1 MMNTVTILMIL
12 IIQACLGITGEDMGA
27 VIDVV
32 SACLNNHSL
41 PCLFTP
47 QETLAIGHLAVPT
60 EENIHIKILC
70 IIVILNNY
78 IYIYIYIATC
88 LLPSNFSMLLVYT
101 QFINRVAIFCKWGNI
116 SNLVIWTNILCLQIC
131 FPHLFTSIQ
140 PPIFKKLHAV
150 S

>member
-12 IIQACLGITGEDMGA
+12 ITQACLGITGEDMGA

-47 QETLAIGHLAVPT
+47 QETLAIGPLAVPT

-70 IIVILNNY
+70 IIINFVILNFNH
-78 IYIYIYIATC
+78 IYNSYLPAAKQLQYVICLYTIYHI
-88 LLPSNFSMLLVYT
+88 
-101 QFINRVAIFCKWGNI
+101 AIFVNG
-116 SNLVIWTNILCLQIC
+116 V
-131 FPHLFTSIQ
+131 TS
-140 PPIFKKLHAV
+140 V
-150 S
+150 T